1 MTALDLGEEWI
12 GKGNREVQTMPVL
25 HLRESATKMG
35 LLRKHRGMLLA
46 TSVGKKLRGD
56 PVRLW
61 WHLAER
67 MPPRSADRC
76 EMQAGLLLLAA
87 IAAGVSGDLNTI
99 VAQLLGAIGWIRSDG
114 TELTGSVAAAAA
126 WDTRTV
132 LWRLG
137 GFSADAHGSGPGKPT
152 SEGTVFAR
160 AALCTWPA

>member
-46 TSVGKKLRGD
+46 TSVGKKLYDD

-67 MPPRSADRC
+67 MPPKSADRC
-76 EMQAGLLLLAA
+76 ETQAGLLLLAA
-87 IAAGVSGDLNTI
+87 IAAGVSGDLDAL
-99 VAQLLGAIGWIRSDG
+99 VAQLLGAIGWVRSDG
-114 TELTGSVAAAAA
+114 TQLTGSAAAAAA

-137 GFSADAHGSGPGKPT
+137 GFSADGHGSGPGKPT